1 MGNRQSSLIVKTK
14 GAAGI
19 LGREIVLAL
28 GKDQKQWST
37 IHAISRSQKEEY
49 PSTVKHRH
57 VDLTGDANSIANEL
71 KGVEAEY
78 LFFAAYIQK
87 DSEQESWDVNGAL
100 LKNFLEALKITGAN
114 KKLKRVL
121 LVTGAKQYGVHL
133 GQVKN
138 PMEESD
144 PWLTG
149 AEWPPNFYY
158 NQQEILKKQAAD
170 GGWEWVVTY
179 PNDVIGMA
187 RGNFMNLST
196 SLGIYATINKEIN
209 QELPFPGGEN
219 FYTRFDTFTSS
230 KLHAKFALWAILAP
244 KAANRAFNVVNGD
257 VQSWQNLWP
266 KLAARFKCKIP
277 ADQFTCPSPLAS
289 STTLSRPP
297 IDALASEIG
306 LKGTAAVKPST
317 LDQRIKLSEWSK
329 DDKVKKVWDD
339 IAAREGLEQKAFEQA
354 TWAFLDFVLGR
365 SYDLVLNMTE
375 ARKMGFEGF
384 VDTWE
389 ALDETFTE
397 LEEAGV
403 LPKIK

>member
-1 MGNRQSSLIVKTK
+1 MPSAIVT
-14 GAAGI
+14 GATGI

-57 VDLTGDANSIANEL
+57 VDLTGDANSIANDL

-87 DSEQESWDVNGAL
+87 DSEQENWDVNGAL
-100 LKNFLEALKITGAN
+100 LENFLEALKITGAN

-133 GQVKN
+133 GQTKN

-187 RGNFMNLST
+187 RGNFMNLAT
-196 SLGIYATINKEIN
+196 TLGIYATISKEMN
-209 QELPFPGGEN
+209 QELAFPGSET

-230 KLHAKFALWAILAP
+230 KLHAQFALWAIFEP

-277 ADQFTCPSPLAS
+277 ADQFTRPSSFAA
-289 STTLSRPP
+289 STTLSRAP

-317 LDQRIKLSEWSK
+317 LDQRIQLSKWSK
-329 DDKVKKVWDD
+329 DAKVNKVWEEV
-339 IAAREGLEQKAFEQA
+339 AAREGLDKEAFGHA

-375 ARKMGFEGF
+375 ARKLGFEGF
-384 VDTWE
+384 VDSWD

>member
-1 MGNRQSSLIVKTK
+1 MAR
-14 GAAGI
+14 I

-71 KGVEAEY
+71 KGVEADY

-87 DSEQESWDVNGAL
+87 ESEQESWDVNGAL
-100 LKNFLEALKITGAN
+100 LENFLEALKITGAN

-133 GQVKN
+133 GQAKN

-144 PWLTG
+144 PWMTG
-149 AEWPPNFYY
+149 SEWPPNFYY
-158 NQQEILKKQAAD
+158 NQQEILKKRAAD
-170 GGWEWVVTY
+170 GGWEW
-179 PNDVIGMA
+179 A
-187 RGNFMNLST
+187 WNFMNLST
-196 SLGIYATINKEIN
+196 SLGIYAAINKEIN
-209 QELPFPGGEN
+209 QELPFPGAEN

-277 ADQFTCPSPLAS
+277 ADQFTRPSPLAS

-329 DDKVKKVWDD
+329 DEKVKKVWND
-339 IAAREGLEQKAFEQA
+339 IAKREGLEQKAFEQA

-365 SYDLVLNMTE
+365 SYDIVLNMTE
-375 ARKMGFEGF
+375 ARKLGFEGF

>member
-1 MGNRQSSLIVKTK
+1 MSLCANSHK
-14 GAAGI
+14 GI

-170 GGWEWVVTY
+170 GGWEWVC
-179 PNDVIGMA
+179 
-187 RGNFMNLST
+187 RCCL
-196 SLGIYATINKEIN
+196 
-209 QELPFPGGEN
+209 
-219 FYTRFDTFTSS
+219 
-230 KLHAKFALWAILAP
+230 
-244 KAANRAFNVVNGD
+244 
-257 VQSWQNLWP
+257 
-266 KLAARFKCKIP
+266 
-277 ADQFTCPSPLAS
+277 
-289 STTLSRPP
+289 
-297 IDALASEIG
+297 
-306 LKGTAAVKPST
+306 
-317 LDQRIKLSEWSK
+317 
-329 DDKVKKVWDD
+329 
-339 IAAREGLEQKAFEQA
+339 
-354 TWAFLDFVLGR
+354 R
-365 SYDLVLNMTE
+365 S
-375 ARKMGFEGF
+375 MG
-384 VDTWE
+384 VC
-389 ALDETFTE
+389 
-397 LEEAGV
+397 
-403 LPKIK
+403 